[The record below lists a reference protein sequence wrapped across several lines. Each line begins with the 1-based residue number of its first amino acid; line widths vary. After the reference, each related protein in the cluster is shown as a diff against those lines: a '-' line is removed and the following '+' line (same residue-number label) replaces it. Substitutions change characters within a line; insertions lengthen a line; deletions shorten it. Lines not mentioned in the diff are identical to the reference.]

1 MNQTALAKAR
11 IPAATYRLQLNAGFR
26 FQDAERIV
34 PYLAALGVSDVYVSP
49 FFKARTGS
57 MHGYDIVDHN
67 QLNPELGSKEDFD
80 SYCESLGRHGMGQIL
95 DFVPN
100 HMCIEGGENRRW
112 LDLLENGPSSI
123 HGNFFDVDWSP
134 VKKELTDKVLIPV
147 LGDQYGTVLDNGEL
161 VLSFEDGAFFISYY
175 EHRFPIIPKSYCP
188 VLTLRLSELERL
200 LHPNNEGYQELLSIV
215 TAISHL
221 PFYTERDPSL
231 VQERYRE
238 KEVIKRR
245 LWNLCRENW
254 AIKEFIDENVR
265 IFNGEKGNPHS
276 FDLLDGLLRNQIYR
290 LAHWRTATDEIN
302 YRRFFDINELG
313 AIRMENQQVFEE
325 THQLLLEL
333 VREGKVTGLR
343 IDHADG
349 LYDPTDYFRRLQR
362 ACFLQTGLALL
373 TGATGGQAPPDE
385 EKGLIE
391 RILEMYDE
399 MVSVSSQAKPFYIIG
414 EKILVKNEQLPE
426 DWQVYGTTGYEFA
439 NAVTGFM
446 VDTRNG
452 REFDAIYSRFIQD
465 KPNFAEIVYRKKM
478 QIMKFSMGGEINTL
492 GHYLNALSES
502 NRHTRDFTMGSLVKA
517 LMEVIAH
524 FPVYRTY
531 TATRKVADR
540 DRQYIEYAVSKA
552 KRRNPAMSESIFT
565 FIEDVLLLRFYD
577 STSGREQEQWLDF
590 VMRFQQLTGPVM
602 AMGLE
607 DTAFYVYNRL
617 VSLNEV
623 GGTPE
628 RFGITIE
635 AFHGQNIERARSNP
649 ATMLNTSTHDTKR
662 SEDVRARICVLS
674 EDPASWQNCLRRWSR
689 INRPRKV
696 IVHGVRVPDRNEE
709 YLLYQTI
716 IGVWPAQDEMGGV
729 QRPLVERLK
738 EYMLKAMREA
748 KVNTSW
754 INPDYLHEEAALH
767 FVETILRDVPGN
779 GFLADLRRSIPGI
792 IRCGMLNS
800 LSHTLLKA
808 ASPGI
813 PDFYQGTELWDFS
826 LVDPDNRRPVDFEIR
841 AAMLKELQ
849 AAELER
855 GPRALARELL
865 ETMNDGKVK
874 LFLVWKLLS
883 HRRAHRTVFELGK
896 YLPLEVQGE
905 QGDNV
910 CAFERYH
917 DGKTLIAVAP
927 RFFTRLGV
935 QAGHLPLGADVWKD
949 TRLVIPFENTG
960 RIYRNVITGERLA
973 TSLREGQT
981 SFPLAAVL
989 ADFPV
994 ALLETVEEE

>member
-200 LHPNNEGYQELLSIV
+200 LHQNNEGYQELLSIV

-221 PFYTERDPSL
+221 PFYTERDPEL

-254 AIKEFIDENVR
+254 GIKEFIDENVR

-373 TGATGGQAPPDE
+373 TVATGEQEAPDE
-385 EKGLIE
+385 EKGLTE
-391 RILEMYDE
+391 RILEMYNE

-414 EKILVKNEQLPE
+414 EKILAKNEQLPE

-439 NAVTGFM
+439 NAVTGLM

-635 AFHGQNIERARSNP
+635 AFHGQSIERARSNP
-649 ATMLNTSTHDTKR
+649 ATMLTTSTHDTKR

-767 FVETILRDVPGN
+767 FVETILRDVPAN

-826 LVDPDNRRPVDFEIR
+826 LVDPDNRRTVDFEIR

-865 ETMNDGKVK
+865 ETINDGKGK

-883 HRRAHRTVFELGK
+883 HRRAHRTVFEFGK

-927 RFFTRLGV
+927 RFFTRLGT
-935 QAGHLPLGADVWKD
+935 QAGRLPLGADVWKD
-949 TRLVIPFENTG
+949 TRLVIPFESAG

-973 TSLREGQT
+973 TSLWEGQT